1 MDSFLDTVTSWS
13 IDIVPRTLFH
23 SFWYSCCK
31 PTQNST
37 TGNVSI
43 FKLLSFLSDWW
54 RSVIKLHLN
63 FTKIVLL
70 KNNIIPQLL
79 VVPNLKFNL
88 VSVVKST
95 KRKQTESL
103 YVGIFLD
110 PIFTNPDIHQN
121 ASYEVEVRLD
131 CQRQTLA
138 KPSNG
143 DPVYLIFVR
152 PRTPVPSYL

>member
-23 SFWYSCCK
+23 SFWYSCCR

-43 FKLLSFLSDWW
+43 LKLLSFLSDWW

-88 VSVVKST
+88 GRQLNQQRENKAY
-95 KRKQTESL
+95 RL
-103 YVGIFLD
+103 GYFLD

-143 DPVYLIFVR
+143 DPVNLIFIR
-152 PRTPVPSYL
+152 PRTPVPRHR